1 MASPFNLQAEL
12 MLGFK
17 GNYFKKLEIL
27 NASTFGLTY
36 QFNSPLQAGNV
47 ENISPINLTWRFLF

>member
-1 MASPFNLQAEL
+1 

-27 NASTFGLTY
+27 NASTFGFTY
-36 QFNSPLQAGNV
+36 QFNSPLLAENV
-47 ENISPINLTWRFLF
+47 EMVKPIHLTWRFLF